1 LYGYQDKLKIQYI
14 DTELIIEVNRKIIQ
28 EWNKRHPEWPEFIDV
43 SRPRL
48 EEVLEIVKQAGNGL
62 DVKEKI
68 ITKAAY
74 LLGGLAWTQAFS
86 GANKRTSI
94 LSTTIFLRRNGLRF
108 TIPRERQREL
118 RKMLFDVQEQ
128 RDRPRPEII
137 DKIILYIK
145 GNVIPL

>member
-1 LYGYQDKLKIQYI
+1 MKIIYVEQ
-14 DTELIIEVNRKIIQ
+14 ELIIEINRKIIDG
-28 EWNKRHPEWPEFIDV
+28 WNQRHPEQPEFIDV
-43 SRPRL
+43 SRSRL
-48 EEVLEIVKQAGNGL
+48 DEVLEIVRQAEDGSNIE
-62 DVKEKI
+62 EKI

-74 LLGGLAWTQAFS
+74 LLGGLAWAQAFS

-108 TIPRERQREL
+108 TIPKEQQREL

-145 GNVIPL
+145 ENVIPL

>member
-1 LYGYQDKLKIQYI
+1 MKIHYVEV
-14 DTELIIEVNRKIIQ
+14 ELIIEINRKIID
-28 EWNKRHPEWPEFIDV
+28 EWNARHPEQPEFIDI

-48 EEVLEIVKQAGNGL
+48 EEVLEIVRQTENRP

-108 TIPRERQREL
+108 TIPMERQREL
-118 RKMLFDVQEQ
+118 RKMLFEVQEQ

-145 GNVIPL
+145 ENVIPL

>member
-1 LYGYQDKLKIQYI
+1 LKIQYVEP
-14 DTELIIEVNRKIIQ
+14 ELIIEINRKIIE
-28 EWNKRHPEWPEFIDV
+28 EWNERHPEKPEFIDV
-43 SRPRL
+43 SRARL
-48 EEVLEIVKQAGNGL
+48 EKVLEIVRQAEKGV

-68 ITKAAY
+68 IVKAAY

-94 LSTTIFLRRNGLRF
+94 LSTTIFLRRHGLRF

-118 RKMLFDVQEQ
+118 RKMLFEVQEQ
-128 RDRPRPEII
+128 RDRPRPEIT

>member
-1 LYGYQDKLKIQYI
+1 MKIRYVEA
-14 DTELIIEVNRKIIQ
+14 ELIIEINRRIID
-28 EWNKRHPEWPEFIDV
+28 EWNARHPEQQEFLDV

-48 EEVLEIVKQAGNGL
+48 EEVLEIVKQAENGTGL
-62 DVKEKI
+62 IEKI

-94 LSTTIFLRRNGLRF
+94 VSTTIFLRRNGLRF
-108 TIPRERQREL
+108 TIPKQRQREL
-118 RKMLFDVQEQ
+118 RRMLFEVQEQ

-145 GNVIPL
+145 ENVIPL